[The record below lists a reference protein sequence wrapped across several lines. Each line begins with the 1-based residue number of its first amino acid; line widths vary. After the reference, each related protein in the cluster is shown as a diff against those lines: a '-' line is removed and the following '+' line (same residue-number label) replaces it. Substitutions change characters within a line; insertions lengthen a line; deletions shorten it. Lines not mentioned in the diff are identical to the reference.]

1 VVLKL
6 QSLPELEHTPKTVVA
21 GVLATILGIPKVAE
35 ASGVSTVSIR
45 KIVEK
50 LRG

>member
-1 VVLKL
+1 
-6 QSLPELEHTPKTVVA
+6 LPELEHTPKTVVA
-21 GVLATILGIPKVAE
+21 GVLAMILGIPKVAE

-50 LRG
+50 LRA